1 LTSSLFTVSHLFPV
15 AERDD
20 IGARTPTPLPNL
32 AETPIPQPRARYAS
46 SIPEITHPRGRIR
59 PPLERDAPRWRRFG
73 RALFRLGQGL
83 YYHDVFQVAPAMA
96 FHFFLSLLPLLA
108 FVGYVLGQLAKNQGV
123 HAVLSL
129 FLDNLPRSTEGMFKD
144 QVAALA
150 NADRMGPLALIG
162 FFWIASGGIHGL
174 MDALERVVGAK
185 ARPWWK
191 KRVLALGW
199 VLATLIAFG
208 VASVVLVEWDNVTN
222 LANGTELGRL
232 RLLRTGGERMVGFG
246 ASLGIAIF
254 GLAAFY
260 RFSVS
265 HSRKVRRRVL
275 PGAVLAVA
283 LWVSVSWGFGV
294 YIQTL
299 TNYTVYYGSL
309 AVVAVL
315 LLWLWLISIAMLVGA
330 ELNSQ
335 LEGLRDALKSTPR
348 ADHQ

>member
-1 LTSSLFTVSHLFPV
+1 M

-20 IGARTPTPLPNL
+20 ISVPIPTPLPNL
-32 AETPIPQPRARYAS
+32 AETPLPLPRDRFAS
-46 SIPEITHPRGRIR
+46 SFPEISHPRGRIR
-59 PPLERDAPRWRRFG
+59 PPLEAEAPRWRRFG

-83 YYHDVFQVAPAMA
+83 YFHDVFQVAPAMA

-108 FVGYVLGQLAKNQGV
+108 FVGYVLGRVASTSGV
-123 HAVLSL
+123 HNVMAL
-129 FLDNLPRSTEGMFKD
+129 FLDNLPRSTETMIKD
-144 QVAALA
+144 QVNALA
-150 NADRMGPLALIG
+150 SADRLGPIALIG

-174 MDALERVVGAK
+174 MDAIERVVGAK

-199 VLATLIAFG
+199 VVATLIAFAI
-208 VASVVLVEWDNVTN
+208 ASIVLVEWNQV
-222 LANGTELGRL
+222 ANIANMSELGRL
-232 RLLRTGGERMVGFG
+232 RLLRTGGERMIGFG
-246 ASLGIAIF
+246 ASLGIAVF
-254 GLAAFY
+254 GQAAFY
-260 RFSVS
+260 RFAVA

-283 LWVSVSWGFGV
+283 LWVIVSWGFGV
-294 YIQTL
+294 YIQSL

-315 LLWLWLISIAMLVGA
+315 LVWLWLISIAMLIGA

-335 LEGLRDALKSTPR
+335 LEGLRDSLRPSA
-348 ADHQ
+348 

>member
-1 LTSSLFTVSHLFPV
+1 M
-15 AERDD
+15 AEKAD
-20 IGARTPTPLPNL
+20 ISAPTPTPLPNL
-32 AETPIPQPRARYAS
+32 AETPLPLPRQRMGS
-46 SIPEITHPRGRIR
+46 SFPEISHPRGRIR
-59 PPLERDAPRWRRFG
+59 PPLEAGAPRYRRFA

-83 YYHDVFQVAPAMA
+83 YFHDVFQVAPAMA

-108 FVGYVLGQLAKNQGV
+108 FVGYVLGRVAQRQGV
-123 HAVLSL
+123 HTALGL
-129 FLDNLPRSTEGMFKD
+129 FLDNLPRSTETMIKD

-150 NADRMGPLALIG
+150 NADRLGPIALAG

-174 MDALERVVGAK
+174 MDAIERVVGAK

-191 KRVLALGW
+191 KRVLALIW

-208 VASVVLVEWDNVTN
+208 VASVVMVEWGTVTN
-222 LANGTELGRL
+222 LANMTELGRL
-232 RLLRTGGERMVGFG
+232 RILRTGGERMIGFG
-246 ASLGIAIF
+246 ASLALAIF

-260 RFSVS
+260 RFAVS

-283 LWVSVSWGFGV
+283 LWVVASWGFGV

-315 LLWLWLISIAMLVGA
+315 LVWLWLISIAMLAGA
-330 ELNSQ
+330 ELNAQ
-335 LEGLRDALKSTPR
+335 LEGLRDALRIDS
-348 ADHQ
+348 